1 MVDFLLCS
9 GFEDDVGFL
18 CAAVHRNSE
27 VGAVSSCRVCRVS
40 TVDFVD
46 VKYPDENYPG
56 CKYLGPENRIVFRKF
71 YVTVE
76 ACTL

>member
-1 MVDFLLCS
+1 MCCRSQKQLSWWCS
-9 GFEDDVGFL
+9 VEL
-18 CAAVHRNSE
+18 S
-27 VGAVSSCRVCRVS
+27 RVS